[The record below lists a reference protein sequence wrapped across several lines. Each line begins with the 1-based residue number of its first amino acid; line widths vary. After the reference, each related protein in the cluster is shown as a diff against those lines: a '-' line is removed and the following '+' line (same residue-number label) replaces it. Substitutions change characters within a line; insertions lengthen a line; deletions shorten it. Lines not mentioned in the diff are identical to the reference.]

1 MLNQVTDKGSNSIFR
16 LNKCNEQ
23 LKYKTMNEIKTILSY
38 RSKENMFENSI
49 LQTKEDPYMTLF
61 NFSFDTDNKNKIYL
75 NNYIK
80 SEIIELKYDL

>member
-1 MLNQVTDKGSNSIFR
+1 
-16 LNKCNEQ
+16 
-23 LKYKTMNEIKTILSY
+23 MNEIKTILSY
-38 RSKENMFENSI
+38 RSKENKFENSI

-75 NNYIK
+75 NNYIN